1 MNDNKK
7 QQLTKRIE
15 MLIEYTFDQVS
26 QYSNGQIDESQM
38 DEVLVHIDSIHEEIQ
53 SEIAIFELIDSVCL
67 N

>member
-1 MNDNKK
+1 
-7 QQLTKRIE
+7 

>member
-7 QQLTKRIE
+7 QQLAKRIE

-38 DEVLVHIDSIHEEIQ
+38 DEVLVHIDSIQKEIQ